1 MYKLNKKKTISIE
14 RAKQM
19 YDLLLIR
26 IDLVI
31 ELLEFNAL

>member
-1 MYKLNKKKTISIE
+1 MYKLNKKTISIE